1 MNVSFSAVSLNEV
14 EGGVVRFTLDK
25 TQGAVGDVSVR
36 LFTIDDSAIGE
47 HYITIPYYSLQVVE
61 TDYQASVYF
70 ISLIIICYISVL
82 IKFTDTSVM
91 HSRLTHSW

>member
-1 MNVSFSAVSLNEV
+1 MNVSFSAVSLNDV
-14 EGGVVRFTLDK
+14 EGSVVRFTLDK

-36 LFTIDDSAIGE
+36 LFTNDDSAIGE

-61 TDYQASVYF
+61 TDQGSVYF
-70 ISLIIICYISVL
+70 ISLIICYISML